1 MVTTALESQEAH
13 RLGDFSDCLRALMS
27 PEVGMDKRFVWDNF
41 GVREPWDGV
50 LTGLRLGDGKEL
62 TWTESQDPI
71 TALIDYKRMIDRS

>member
-1 MVTTALESQEAH
+1 MS
-13 RLGDFSDCLRALMS
+13 DFSDCLRALMS